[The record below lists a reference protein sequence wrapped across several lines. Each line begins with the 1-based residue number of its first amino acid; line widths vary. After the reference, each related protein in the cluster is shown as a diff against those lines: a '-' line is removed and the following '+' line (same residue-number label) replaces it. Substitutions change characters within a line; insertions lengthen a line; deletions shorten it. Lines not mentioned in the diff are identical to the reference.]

1 MRGRLALLSLIT
13 AACFCG
19 VAAQSREC
27 ENATVGDIVFL
38 VDGSSSIGADNFQ
51 EVRMF
56 LRKVINGF
64 DIGSKKVQ
72 IGLAQY
78 GNEPVQEFLLNTYAD
93 KKSLLA
99 AVEQLSYRGGGTQTG
114 NALNFLQK
122 HYFTEAAGS
131 RASKQVPQIAVVI
144 TDGKSADA
152 VEAPALGLRQ
162 HGVTIFGVVVGDYNR
177 RQLESIANWPPEHF
191 LFTMENF
198 QALQSM
204 TNSLLETVCISMEKQ
219 REALVDRF
227 ADTFFLVDNS
237 LPARQFALF
246 RNELAKL
253 ISLKDPAG
261 RSGYRFGLAQYGEEV
276 KLEFRLNTHETKM
289 QILKAV
295 KGFKLQSRANQPS
308 NLGRALQYA
317 ARNFFSLEAG
327 GRAQEGARQFLF
339 VVQGRASDDSLYRHA
354 KTLES
359 VGVNLGR
366 IAAPGF
372 SSELDQYLE
381 KNLVFNDFRVTNLE
395 KIITG
400 FSLGMIGEAITVAED
415 CKGANVADIVF
426 IVEESGKAE
435 STNFQLKR
443 NFLESLVSSL
453 DVGLNRVRVAIVTY
467 STTPTAQLYFNSVKY
482 KADILNFI
490 KTLPYGNGGTKTGA
504 ALNFTLEELIK
515 KGSRKGVLKVA
526 IVITDGKSDDHVSEA
541 AIALRRADVTVYAV
555 GIKDANRTELEEI
568 ASDPPSRHVFNVDD
582 FSLLKPLKE
591 NLQKS
596 MCTVIMNTA
605 TPNKDIKEA
614 CKQKD
619 ESDIFFL
626 MDDSGSITHNDF
638 KDMKDFIT
646 DFLRMFLIGPHHVRI
661 GVVKYSDAP
670 TLEFDLTTYSNAN
683 DTEKAVN
690 AIHQTGGG
698 TNTGKAIKFME
709 SQFEQAVTTRS
720 ASEYLIV
727 LTDGASHDVVKA
739 PAEKLRAKGI
749 NILAIGVKAANHT
762 QLVEIAGDNNKVFY
776 VNNFD
781 ALKHKLDNIFIEIC
795 SPEVC
800 KDVPSDIMFLTDSS
814 ERISEKDFIKMKAFL
829 KSVISKSVVG
839 VNDVHIGVMQFSTEN
854 HLEFPL
860 TKYLNKERIFEAI
873 DNMEQMNKGTFTGR
887 GIAGVSQYFDA
898 SSGGRRELNQILV
911 VITYG
916 RAEDEVKG
924 PAEALRAKGVEIYT
938 IGVMDAKHS
947 QLLEISGSLNHVFSA
962 ENADM
967 LSDLEGELA
976 LKFCNPQRDCKK
988 TDKADIIFLVDGSTS
1003 IIPKDFKSMQTFMS
1017 SVVNRTTVGLNETRF
1032 GVILYSTEAKFKFQ
1046 LNSFE
1051 SRGEVLQA
1059 VQKLVAPTG
1068 DTYTAKALTYS
1079 LKFFNEEHGGRGKLK
1094 VPQILMVITDGDAT
1108 DHSGLKDSSDA
1119 LRKNGI
1125 TVLSVGVTN
1134 ASREQLETMA
1144 GGDTSKVF
1152 YVDSFKELETLYKNM
1167 STVICK
1173 TTKPVVKYGGG
1184 STMTGLA
1191 SLPVSGY
1198 KVGVSVHQLR
1208 RSWKMQQDNE
1218 PEHGRKTQKSTD
1230 LNPIEAFS
1238 KLVYSFGEILDG
1250 VHRGMKSLALLSQE
1264 SLLSGNGLLDPLG
1277 LGPSLACKK
1286 SDVVFM
1292 LDFSS
1297 NISVNDYKLMINF
1310 TADIVNSLEVGEKFV
1325 RVALAQF
1332 SDRFQHEFH
1341 LNKYFQAEDMVK
1353 HIRNVDYAGGNTY
1366 IGDALVKIKNYFQ
1379 TSTGSRSGIP
1389 KTLVLISDG
1398 NSHDDV
1404 EDAADDLRTMGI
1416 DKFAI
1421 GVGDIYDLQLLQIT
1435 GTPEKLFN
1443 VQNFKQLGSIKSK
1456 LVDEICKEFGG
1467 PPPSNF
1473 SHNCSIDVAIGF
1485 DISGTGVPGEALR
1498 RHVPRLEEIVRY
1510 ISTLNDLCCTTP
1522 GPINIGFYALD
1533 VEGRSVFDAS
1543 FEPYD
1548 ENLVIKVL
1556 QTPWSRSSLFSSSLL
1571 NFFSNEFRTKSK
1583 ASVKVVLIFSDGLD
1597 GDVMM
1602 LEQESEKLRKA
1613 EVNALLTVALEGAN
1627 PSELQRM
1634 EFGRR
1639 YGYKDPLSISMPD
1652 ISSTILQ
1659 QIGDRGPSGPTGLP
1673 GLEGCP
1679 GARGLKGSGGLSG
1692 NRGEE
1697 GEKGLDGG
1705 YGEQGETG
1713 RDGILGEQGQ
1723 PGKPGVPG
1731 IRGEDGQEGERGLRG
1746 DPGEPGTDNTRPGPK
1761 GEPGNPGFPGEPGE
1775 EGLGG
1780 GDGVVGIQ
1788 GDEGSDGFGPGGPK
1802 GAKGDPGFS
1811 GYPGPPGEEGQKGIK
1826 GYPGRRGNQ
1835 GRGGNSGESGESGVP
1850 GEPGLPGHTECE
1862 LTAFIRDNCA
1872 CSQGQSECPAYP
1884 TELVFGLDMSSDVT
1898 EAAFERQRCA
1908 LLFLLNNITVAESN
1922 CPMGAR
1928 IAVVAFNAYTKY
1940 LIRFQEHRRKTQ
1952 LIMAIMGVTLEQTR
1966 KQRHLGG
1973 AMRFVIQN
1981 IFKRVRAGMKVR
1993 KVAIFFSNG
2002 PSEDIDDVV
2011 AATME
2016 YRALNIVPVVISMKN
2031 APKVHQA
2038 MEADDSG
2045 NAIFT
2050 VLGRERSQVAELR
2063 KVKNCAVCY
2072 DPCRRPDECS
2082 FIQEPEQPQQ
2092 VDMDLVMVL
2101 DSSKEMQA
2109 NEYTGA
2115 QQLLGSVVEQLA
2127 ISPQPGR
2134 LRDRP
2139 RVAVVQQGA
2148 GQTAKLE
2155 FNLQRYQRQEQ
2166 MKEHLLQSMQQQ
2178 GGSLALGQML
2188 DYALKEVLLKA
2199 SKPRRRK
2206 VLLTVVAART
2216 AFRDQARLRYISQKA
2231 KCDGVA
2237 LFVVTVGDRY
2247 NRTQVEELASPP
2259 VQQHLI
2265 HVSSLKTEEQ
2275 GYAQRFFRVF
2285 LSVLQSEYE
2294 TNVCPNVE
2302 YETNV
2307 CPKGKYETN
2316 VCPKGEYETNVCP
2329 KGEYETNVCPN
2340 VEYETNVC
2348 PKSEYETNVCP
2359 NVEYETNVCPNVEYE
2374 TNVCPNVEYETNV
2387 CPNVEY
2393 ETNVCPKGEYETNTT
2408 STPLDAET
2416 TPSNNKDVLI
2426 TTAAEASTTTS
2437 GHGKRQCMME
2447 S

>member
-1 MRGRLALLSLIT
+1 MTSNFALCDLEKWNLSDFCLSMCLCCKRGVFSIICNADHSLP
-13 AACFCG
+13 
-19 VAAQSREC
+19 SPEC

-56 LRKVINGF
+56 LRNVINGF

-99 AVEQLSYRGGGTQTG
+99 AVEQLPYREGRTYTG

-122 HYFTEAAGS
+122 NYFTEAAGS

-144 TDGKSADA
+144 TDGDSDDG

-162 HGVTIFGVVVGDYNR
+162 HGVTIFGIGVGDYNR
-177 RQLESIANWPPEHF
+177 KQLESIANWPPEHF

-204 TNSLLETVCISMEKQ
+204 TDRLLETVCISMEKK

-276 KLEFRLNTHETKM
+276 KVEFRLNTHETKM
-289 QILKAV
+289 QIVKAV

-308 NLGRALQYA
+308 NLGSALQHA

-372 SSELDQYLE
+372 SSGLDQYLE

-395 KIITG
+395 NIITG
-400 FSLGMIGEAITVAED
+400 FSLGMIGEVAED

-426 IVEESGKAE
+426 IVEESGNAE

-490 KTLPYGNGGTKTGA
+490 KTLPYGKVGTKTGA

-526 IVITDGKSDDHVSEA
+526 IVITDGKSDDRVSEA

-596 MCTVIMNTA
+596 MCTVIINTA

-670 TLEFDLTTYSNAN
+670 TLEFNLTAYSNAN
-683 DTEKAVN
+683 DTVTAVN
-690 AIHQTGGG
+690 AIHHIGGG

-709 SQFEQAVTTRS
+709 SQFDQAVTTRS

-727 LTDGASHDVVKA
+727 LTDGTSDDKVKA

-781 ALKHKLDNIFIEIC
+781 GLKHKLDNIFREIC

-854 HLEFPL
+854 RLEFPL

-873 DNMEQMNKGTFTGR
+873 DNMEQMNKGTFTGG

-898 SSGGRRELNQILV
+898 SRGGRRELNQILV

-938 IGVMDAKHS
+938 IGVMDAKRN

-967 LSDLEGELA
+967 LRDLDGELA

-1003 IIPKDFKSMQTFMS
+1003 INPEDFKSMQTFMS

-1032 GVILYSTEAKFKFQ
+1032 GVILYSTEAKFKFK

-1079 LKFFNEEHGGRGKLK
+1079 LKFFNETHGGRGKLK

-1108 DHSGLKDSSDA
+1108 DHPGLKDSSDA

-1125 TVLSVGVTN
+1125 TVLSVGVRN

-1167 STVICK
+1167 STVICNS
-1173 TTKPVVKYGGG
+1173 TKP
-1184 STMTGLA
+1184 
-1191 SLPVSGY
+1191 
-1198 KVGVSVHQLR
+1198 
-1208 RSWKMQQDNE
+1208 
-1218 PEHGRKTQKSTD
+1218 
-1230 LNPIEAFS
+1230 
-1238 KLVYSFGEILDG
+1238 
-1250 VHRGMKSLALLSQE
+1250 
-1264 SLLSGNGLLDPLG
+1264 
-1277 LGPSLACKK
+1277 ACKK

-1297 NISVNDYKLMINF
+1297 SINLTDHELMINF
-1310 TADIVNSLEVGEKFV
+1310 TADIVNSFEVGEKFV
-1325 RVALAQF
+1325 RVGLAQF

-1341 LNKYFQAEDMVK
+1341 LDKYFQAEDMVK
-1353 HIRNVDYAGGNTY
+1353 HIRNVGYEGGDTY

-1404 EDAADDLRTMGI
+1404 EDAADDLRAMGI
-1416 DKFAI
+1416 DILAI

-1443 VQNFKQLGSIKSK
+1443 IQNFKQLGSIKSK
-1456 LVDEICKEFGG
+1456 IVDEICIESRTK
-1467 PPPSNF
+1467 SY
-1473 SHNCSIDVAIGF
+1473 NCSIDVAIGF

-1510 ISTLNDLCCTTP
+1510 ISTLNELCCTTP
-1522 GPINIGFYALD
+1522 GLINIGFYALD
-1533 VEGRSVFDAS
+1533 VKGRSVFDAS
-1543 FEPYD
+1543 FEPYN

-1571 NFFSNEFRTKSK
+1571 NFFSDEFRTKSK
-1583 ASVKVVLIFSDGLD
+1583 ANVKVVLIFSDGLD
-1597 GDVMM
+1597 GDVMT
-1602 LEQESEKLRKA
+1602 LEQESEQLQKA

-1627 PSELQRM
+1627 PSELQMM

-1659 QIGDRGPSGPTGLP
+1659 QIGDRGPSGPSGLP

-1697 GEKGLDGG
+1697 GENGLDGVD
-1705 YGEQGETG
+1705 GEQGETG

-1723 PGKPGVPG
+1723 PGKPGAPG

-1780 GDGVVGIQ
+1780 ADGVVGIQ
-1788 GDEGSDGFGPGGPK
+1788 MEDEDPLENRGFLVRKELEDQQVSQVLLVHRVMKALTVLDPEDQKVPREIRVSLDTPVHRVKKVRKESKDTLDAEGTKVEGGTQ
-1802 GAKGDPGFS
+1802 ASQEDQ
-1811 GYPGPPGEEGQKGIK
+1811 ECLE
-1826 GYPGRRGNQ
+1826 NQ
-1835 GRGGNSGESGESGVP
+1835 GFQDTQRSSG
-1850 GEPGLPGHTECE
+1850 ECE
-1862 LTAFIRDNCA
+1862 LTAFIRDNC
-1872 CSQGQSECPAYP
+1872 GQSECPAYP

-1898 EAAFERQRCA
+1898 EAAFERQRSA
-1908 LLFLLNNITVAESN
+1908 LLFLLNDITIAESN
-1922 CPMGAR
+1922 CPKGAR

-1952 LIMAIMGVTLEQTR
+1952 LIMAIMGMTLEQTR

-1973 AMRFVIQN
+1973 AMRFVGQN

-2002 PSEDIDDVV
+2002 LSEDIDDVV

-2031 APKVHQA
+2031 APKVRQA

-2050 VLGRERSQVAELR
+2050 VLGRERSQAAELR

-2134 LRDRP
+2134 LGDRP

-2188 DYALKEVLLKA
+2188 DYAVKEVLLKA

-2206 VLLTVVAART
+2206 VLLTVLAAGT
-2216 AFRDQARLRYISQKA
+2216 PFRDQARLRYISQKA

-2265 HVSSLKTEEQ
+2265 HVSRLKTEEQ

-2285 LSVLQSEYE
+2285 LSVLQKGLNTYPPPSLKPDCSRLTEPEDATLFVSKPGYNVKNGNPYAGQHLFQSCAVGGKELHASVSPVSNCVRYE
-2294 TNVCPNVE
+2294 
-2302 YETNV
+2302 
-2307 CPKGKYETN
+2307 
-2316 VCPKGEYETNVCP
+2316 
-2329 KGEYETNVCPN
+2329 
-2340 VEYETNVC
+2340 
-2348 PKSEYETNVCP
+2348 
-2359 NVEYETNVCPNVEYE
+2359 
-2374 TNVCPNVEYETNV
+2374 
-2387 CPNVEY
+2387 
-2393 ETNVCPKGEYETNTT
+2393 TT

-2426 TTAAEASTTTS
+2426 TTAAEASATTS